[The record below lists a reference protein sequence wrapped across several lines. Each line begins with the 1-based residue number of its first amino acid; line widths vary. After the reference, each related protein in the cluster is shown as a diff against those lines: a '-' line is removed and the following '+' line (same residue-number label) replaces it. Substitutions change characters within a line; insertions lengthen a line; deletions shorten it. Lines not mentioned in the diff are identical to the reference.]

1 MTEPDLSSFPKSLLP
16 EQLTDQ
22 QRRLIQIGMLFG
34 EMQQEL
40 QTLTERYVAPYGLS
54 VMAWHA
60 LSKIEVL
67 GDDATLTAI
76 GERIMASPS
85 TMTGIAA
92 RLERAGLVVRTVAPR
107 DQRASIL
114 SLTDEGRRIQR
125 AIFTRYF
132 QDLSEAVE
140 RVDVHLLDDVLKAFQ
155 GILAG
160 LHTLLD
166 REPDDPGSTMP
177 SKT

>member
-1 MTEPDLSSFPKSLLP
+1 
-16 EQLTDQ
+16 
-22 QRRLIQIGMLFG
+22 MLFG

-67 GDDATLTAI
+67 GDGATLTAI

-92 RLERAGLVVRTVAPR
+92 RLERAGLVVRAVSPR

-125 AIFTRYF
+125 AIFSRYF
-132 QDLSEAVE
+132 SDLSEAVE
-140 RVDVHLLDDVLKAFQ
+140 CVDVHLLDDVLRAFQ
-155 GILAG
+155 AILAG
-160 LHTLLD
+160 LHTLLE
-166 REPDDPGSTMP
+166 REPDEASRAEP
-177 SKT
+177 SNE